1 MASNRSKKDKSS
13 TPPPAMEETNGSAV
27 EVTDAAQD
35 AVVEHDTPSQITT
48 EKLGLRTLF
57 AAYEEKDAALTR
69 AKREFDLAAHE
80 RSQAVKAIYN
90 SSNPPTKG
98 PFRYH
103 GNVVTIVARRTA
115 AVGEGAESVT
125 YFFKGQRQ
133 DVMDVD

>member
-1 MASNRSKKDKSS
+1 MGSKKNKNVGS
-13 TPPPAMEETNGSAV
+13 TPPPALEETNGSAV
-27 EVTDAAQD
+27 EVTEAAG
-35 AVVEHDTPSQITT
+35 HDTPSQVTT
-48 EKLGLRTLF
+48 EKLGLRALF
-57 AAYEEKDAALTR
+57 ANYEEKDAALTR
-69 AKREFDLAAHE
+69 AKSEFDLAAHE
-80 RSQAVKAIYN
+80 RSLAVKAIYN

-115 AVGEGAESVT
+115 AVGDGAEAVT